1 MKRILWMGIGV
12 AIGVIAFRKITEAQ
26 SALGPEGLNRAVGRL
41 ADGIYDFA
49 DAVRDGMQER
59 ETELRTALG
68 IDSQDVAR
76 RERLPSGKARQAV
89 RCPGRKLHRPV
100 WGRIKPEAPAHAT
113 ADAQAATRRIA

>member
-12 AIGVIAFRKITEAQ
+12 AIGVIAFRKISEAQ

-59 ETELRTALG
+59 ETDLRAALG
-68 IDSQDVAR
+68 IDSQDVVR
-76 RERLPSGKARQAV
+76 R
-89 RCPGRKLHRPV
+89 
-100 WGRIKPEAPAHAT
+100 
-113 ADAQAATRRIA
+113 